1 LPFIDWRARYV
12 DARHISRP
20 HPSIQDRCAVMDALD
35 RNDRRK
41 LLRMIDRILEPT
53 RDGDGEG

>member
-1 LPFIDWRARYV
+1 M
-12 DARHISRP
+12 
-20 HPSIQDRCAVMDALD
+20 MDALD